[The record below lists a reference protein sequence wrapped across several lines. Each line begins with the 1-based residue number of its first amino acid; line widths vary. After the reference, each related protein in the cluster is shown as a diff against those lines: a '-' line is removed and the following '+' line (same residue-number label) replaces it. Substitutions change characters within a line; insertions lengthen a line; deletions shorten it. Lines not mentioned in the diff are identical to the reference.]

1 LDLVSSKLKKRLEEL
16 IGDFITPL
24 SKLGIT
30 PNHITILGVLVSIF
44 SAYFFATWK
53 ININRLIIAATLLL
67 LSGFLD
73 AIDGILAR
81 KTGQVSRFGG
91 FFDSVSDRY
100 SDAIELSGI
109 IIGGLCNPIIGLAAL
124 IGSMMV
130 SYARARAE
138 AEDVIMAGV
147 GLAERAERMVFL
159 ALCSFIAFYWLDA
172 LNWGVLVLAVLA
184 HTTVIQRSLY
194 FKKEIS
200 KV

>member
-1 LDLVSSKLKKRLEEL
+1 MDLVSSKLKKRLEEL

-30 PNHITILGVLVSIF
+30 PNQITILGVLVSIF
-44 SAYFFATWK
+44 SAYFFATWS
-53 ININRLIIAATLLL
+53 INRIRLMIAALLL
-67 LSGFLD
+67 LISGLLD

-138 AEDVIMAGV
+138 AEGVKMAGV

-159 ALCSFIAFYWLDA
+159 ALCSFISFYWLDV
-172 LNWGVLVLAVLA
+172 LNWGVLILAALA
-184 HTTVIQRSLY
+184 HATVIQRSLY

-200 KV
+200 KG

>member
-1 LDLVSSKLKKRLEEL
+1 MDLVSSKLKKRLEEL

-30 PNHITILGVLVSIF
+30 PNQITILGVLVSIF
-44 SAYFFATWK
+44 SAYFFATWS
-53 ININRLIIAATLLL
+53 INRIRLIIAALLL
-67 LSGFLD
+67 IISGLLD

-138 AEDVIMAGV
+138 AEGVKMAGV

-159 ALCSFIAFYWLDA
+159 ALCSFISFYWLDV
-172 LNWGVLVLAVLA
+172 LNWGVLILAALA
-184 HTTVIQRSLY
+184 HATVIQRSLY

-200 KV
+200 KG

>member
-1 LDLVSSKLKKRLEEL
+1 MVSSQLKKKFEDM
-16 IGDFITPL
+16 IGGYITPL

-30 PNHITILGVLVSIF
+30 PNHITILGVLVSIC
-44 SAYFFATWK
+44 SAFFFATWS
-53 ININRLIIAATLLL
+53 INLSRLTIAGLLLL

-73 AIDGILAR
+73 AIDGVLAR
-81 KTGQVSRFGG
+81 KTGQISKFGG

-100 SDAIELSGI
+100 SDAIELSGV

-138 AEDVIMAGV
+138 AERVNMAGI
-147 GLAERAERMVFL
+147 GLAERAERMIFL
-159 ALCSFIAFYWLDA
+159 ALCSFVAPYWLDV

-184 HTTVIQRSLY
+184 HATVLQRAMF

-200 KV
+200 KD

>member
-30 PNHITILGVLVSIF
+30 PNQITILGVLVSIF
-44 SAYFFATWK
+44 SAYFFATWS
-53 ININRLIIAATLLL
+53 INRIRLIIAALLL
-67 LSGFLD
+67 LISGLLD

-109 IIGGLCNPIIGLAAL
+109 IIGELCNPIIGLAAL

-138 AEDVIMAGV
+138 AEGVKMAGV

-159 ALCSFIAFYWLDA
+159 ALCSFISFYWLDV
-172 LNWGVLVLAVLA
+172 LNWGVLILAALA

-200 KV
+200 KG

>member
-1 LDLVSSKLKKRLEEL
+1 MDLVLSQLKKKFEDI
-16 IGDFITPL
+16 IGDYITPL

-30 PNHITILGVLVSIF
+30 PNHITILGVLVSIC
-44 SAYFFATWK
+44 SAFFFATWS
-53 ININRLIIAATLLL
+53 INPNRLTIAGLLLL

-73 AIDGILAR
+73 AIDGVLAR
-81 KTGQVSRFGG
+81 KTGQISKFGG

-100 SDAIELSGI
+100 SDAVEFSGV

-138 AEDVIMAGV
+138 AEGINMAGV
-147 GLAERAERMVFL
+147 GLAERAERMIFL
-159 ALCSFIAFYWLDA
+159 ALCSFVAPYWLDA
-172 LNWGVLVLAVLA
+172 LNWGVLVLAILA
-184 HTTVIQRSLY
+184 HATVLQRAMY

>member
-1 LDLVSSKLKKRLEEL
+1 MDLVSSKLKKRLEEL

-30 PNHITILGVLVSIF
+30 PNQITILGVLVSIF
-44 SAYFFATWK
+44 SAYFFATWS
-53 ININRLIIAATLLL
+53 INRIRLMIAALLL
-67 LSGFLD
+67 LISGLLD

-138 AEDVIMAGV
+138 AEGVKMAGV

-159 ALCSFIAFYWLDA
+159 ALCSFIAFYWLIV
-172 LNWGVLVLAVLA
+172 LNWGVLILAALA
-184 HTTVIQRSLY
+184 HATVIQRSLY

-200 KV
+200 KG

>member
-1 LDLVSSKLKKRLEEL
+1 MDLVSSQLKKRFEKI
-16 IGDFITPL
+16 IGSSVTPL

-30 PNHITILGVLVSIF
+30 PNHVTVLGVLVSIC
-44 SAYFFATWK
+44 SAFFFATWSLNK
-53 ININRLIIAATLLL
+53 NRIPIAGVLLL

-73 AIDGILAR
+73 AIDGVLAR
-81 KTGQVSRFGG
+81 KTGQISKFGG

-100 SDAIELSGI
+100 SDAIELSGV

-130 SYARARAE
+130 SYARARSE
-138 AEDVIMAGV
+138 AEGVNMAGI
-147 GLAERAERMVFL
+147 GLAERAERMIFL
-159 ALCSFIAFYWLDA
+159 ALCSFIAPIWLDA
-172 LNWGVLVLAVLA
+172 LNWGVLVLAILA
-184 HTTVIQRSLY
+184 HATVLQRTMF

>member
-1 LDLVSSKLKKRLEEL
+1 LDLVSSQLKKKFEDI
-16 IGDFITPL
+16 IGGYITPL

-30 PNHITILGVLVSIF
+30 PNHITILGVLVSIC
-44 SAYFFATWK
+44 SAFFFATWS
-53 ININRLIIAATLLL
+53 INPNRLTVAGLLLL

-73 AIDGILAR
+73 AIDGVLAR
-81 KTGQVSRFGG
+81 KTGQISKFGG

-100 SDAIELSGI
+100 SDAVEFSGV

-138 AEDVIMAGV
+138 AEGINMAGV
-147 GLAERAERMVFL
+147 GLAERAERMIFL
-159 ALCSFIAFYWLDA
+159 ALCSFVAPYWLDA
-172 LNWGVLVLAVLA
+172 LNWGVLVLAILSHATVL
-184 HTTVIQRSLY
+184 QRAMY